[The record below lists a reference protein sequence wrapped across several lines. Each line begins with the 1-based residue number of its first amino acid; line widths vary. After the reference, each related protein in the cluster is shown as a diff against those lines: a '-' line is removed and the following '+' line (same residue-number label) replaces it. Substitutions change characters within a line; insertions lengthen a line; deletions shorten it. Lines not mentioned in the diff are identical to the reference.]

1 MEMYKRPTKTKLI
14 EELTHGEKSY
24 TELKNKLGIS
34 DPVLQGHLKDL
45 RRFGWIDKDEH
56 GLYILTEAGRL
67 FLQEI
72 KLKASA
78 EESFSVPRNP
88 VPPEKAA
95 LLGTLYTYFFGG
107 PTSPFDTYLDRI
119 HRATLSAK
127 SPTDS
132 WRTTMRDT
140 ERRSLWTETFIRDLF
155 LAKYRESLG
164 GTTRVPATEEE
175 YKPEPDGLLEAKRT
189 LEDYRSWLDEGLS
202 QVQKVA
208 PLLAGEEKFM
218 DFLIKQLADLRAAV
232 AEAIHQTESEI
243 KEKVRQMKMGW
254 EEGSAGVRIGSHIEL
269 GTHDPNPFSL
279 WLRMHPEMS
288 QGAKAGSHIGGKP
301 APEPST
307 NE

>member
-95 LLGTLYTYFFGG
+95 LLGTLYSLFFGG

-119 HRATLSAK
+119 HRAVLSKGTPMPQAL
-127 SPTDS
+127 PTDS
-132 WRTTMRDT
+132 WWTTMRGI

-155 LAKYRESLG
+155 LAKYRGSLED
-164 GTTRVPATEEE
+164 TTQAPATEEE
-175 YKPEPDGLLEAKRT
+175 YKPYHDGLLEAKRT
-189 LEDYRSWLDEGLS
+189 LEDYRSWLDGALS
-202 QVQKVA
+202 QVQSTA
-208 PLLAGEEKFM
+208 CFLEDEEKFM
-218 DFLIKQLADLRAAV
+218 DFLIKQLTDLRAAV
-232 AEAIHQTESEI
+232 AEAIHQTE
-243 KEKVRQMKMGW
+243 KE
-254 EEGSAGVRIGSHIEL
+254 IEL
-269 GTHDPNPFSL
+269 STPHPGTYSL